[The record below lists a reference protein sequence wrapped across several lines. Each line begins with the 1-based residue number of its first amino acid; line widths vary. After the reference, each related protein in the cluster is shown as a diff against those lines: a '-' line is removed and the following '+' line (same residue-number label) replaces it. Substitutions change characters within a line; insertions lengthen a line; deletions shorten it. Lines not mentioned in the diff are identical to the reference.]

1 MAVQV
6 TLTAVAAG
14 AENHHH
20 TPILLTGPAH
30 KDASKLP
37 QTQTYFTQPGF
48 RRQIMVF
55 NKNTHFLCVC
65 VCVCVYVFYHKRPC
79 SY

>member
-6 TLTAVAAG
+6 TLRAVAAG

-20 TPILLTGPAH
+20 TPKRVLLTGPAH

-37 QTQTYFTQPGF
+37 QTQTYFTQAGF
-48 RRQIMVF
+48 SRQMIVF
-55 NKNTHFLCVC
+55 NKNTHF
-65 VCVCVYVFYHKRPC
+65 
-79 SY
+79 